1 MEAEWT
7 YSKNFDY
14 IHCRFMGN
22 AIYNWPRLVSQCY
35 EHTTPGGWIECVDLD
50 LEWNSVDGSLLPDSA
65 CKRFN
70 TVFLKASRDRGL
82 EPCPGP
88 LLEGWLKDA
97 GFKDVVAERR
107 VWPVGP
113 WPADRLLKEIGS
125 WNYLQINEG
134 LEAFTY
140 ALFTR
145 VLGYSQREVDV
156 VCALIRNEMKN
167 PDMHAY
173 FELYVVYGR
182 KP

>member
-1 MEAEWT
+1 M
-7 YSKNFDY
+7 
-14 IHCRFMGN
+14 
-22 AIYNWPRLVSQCY
+22 
-35 EHTTPGGWIECVDLD
+35 
-50 LEWNSVDGSLLPDSA
+50 
-65 CKRFN
+65 
-70 TVFLKASRDRGL
+70 

-113 WPADRLLKEIGS
+113 WPADRLLVTSSRRLLHHPCTTDPASQKEIGS

-173 FELYVVYGR
+173 FEL
-182 KP
+182 